1 MGNIDLN
8 VVKNATSWA
17 EGIKNYHEQKLKHVY
32 DGETPKPHY
41 VTRHFKSR
49 EEAAVNPITQKFC
62 DNDIERTLVQMEQSG
77 LSRTLNRAYDKQLL
91 REQHFDVITQQP
103 KKGHIHEVPYV
114 QRLKPPSLIT
124 ANNVGYNILSCKGLD
139 EHHWAA
145 PDKRPPRVVTPPRKE
160 PFLTEVNKPREY
172 DILNNKYREF
182 HDERQKW
189 EANKQR
195 EAIVDKYWEL
205 RDFNPLTCAYYDAEK
220 EQYYKK
226 RVQEMLLS
234 QGSNAIGKLPPTL
247 AASESLMYDICTGVV
262 KDPVR
267 LKQKIEADRLALEN
281 RASKIGAEERMRVH
295 GDVTENRKFAR
306 KIARVSHGRYLDVT
320 DRGYNIISG
329 NDFDK
334 YGHPPPA
341 KTKPR
346 PSLWEFQ
353 QTLKEDSDIQM
364 APINKTM
371 QVQMKER
378 SGSAAS
384 GAYGGHGSQSDRG
397 GESDSRRTT
406 TLSGARIR
414 SGGFASR

>member
-1 MGNIDLN
+1 
-8 VVKNATSWA
+8 
-17 EGIKNYHEQKLKHVY
+17 
-32 DGETPKPHY
+32 
-41 VTRHFKSR
+41 
-49 EEAAVNPITQKFC
+49 
-62 DNDIERTLVQMEQSG
+62 
-77 LSRTLNRAYDKQLL
+77 
-91 REQHFDVITQQP
+91 
-103 KKGHIHEVPYV
+103 
-114 QRLKPPSLIT
+114 
-124 ANNVGYNILSCKGLD
+124 
-139 EHHWAA
+139 
-145 PDKRPPRVVTPPRKE
+145 
-160 PFLTEVNKPREY
+160 
-172 DILNNKYREF
+172 
-182 HDERQKW
+182 
-189 EANKQR
+189 
-195 EAIVDKYWEL
+195 
-205 RDFNPLTCAYYDAEK
+205 
-220 EQYYKK
+220 
-226 RVQEMLLS
+226 
-234 QGSNAIGKLPPTL
+234 
-247 AASESLMYDICTGVV
+247 MYDICTGVV

-353 QTLKEDSDIQM
+353 QTLKEDSAIPM
-364 APINKTM
+364 APMNKTM
-371 QVQMKER
+371 QVQMKDR